1 MPGLCFFL
9 NANLPNDTQMSLQE
23 RCLYVFF
30 CAIFWYLNMT
40 SIVKWGSETSKSFP
54 VPLGVKQGGINSPEF
69 FSCYFDG
76 LTKILREKKIGCHI
90 YKLFLA
96 IILFADDIC
105 LLAPTRSALSKLVD
119 ICTDYCAKY
128 GLAFN
133 PKKSKIMFFSKKH
146 VDLDCLKPV
155 FIDGR
160 KIDYVG
166 SITYLGT
173 NIRL

>member
-1 MPGLCFFL
+1 
-9 NANLPNDTQMSLQE
+9 
-23 RCLYVFF
+23 
-30 CAIFWYLNMT
+30 MT